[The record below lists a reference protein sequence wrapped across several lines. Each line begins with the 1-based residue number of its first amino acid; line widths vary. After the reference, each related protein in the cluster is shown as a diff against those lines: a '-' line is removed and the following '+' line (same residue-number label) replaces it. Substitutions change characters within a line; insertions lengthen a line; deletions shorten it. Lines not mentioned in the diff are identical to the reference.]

1 MSFTGGQQKTGARQA
16 TPFMQE
22 ISNNYKVYELK
33 GKMFYP
39 SIITPS
45 TQSDGYQE
53 FSLDLVFDVH
63 ENAQVVAQLNGL
75 VTNTINKYY
84 PQVPDV
90 LRKLPIVDHRIP
102 RYDGKNHPAHKAGK
116 FSTRPHTKVERAPR
130 IIVADPTDPRGYRDF
145 SPLQD
150 SHKVYDGADCWVSVK
165 MGAVE
170 GASGKY
176 GATIYLNGVCLLG
189 TGDKVEM
196 RSGESV
202 EDIFTGFLG
211 QTAGRPAQAPQGNYG
226 QPNQGQQG
234 YGQAPQQAPQQN
246 YGQQAYNPQAP
257 QQGYGQQPQQP
268 YQQPAQAP
276 QQGYGQQP
284 QQPYNPNQGYNN
296 NGNGGGLV

>member
-130 IIVADPTDPRGYRDF
+130 IIVADPNDPRGYRDF

-226 QPNQGQQG
+226 QPNQGQQYMGNQQGNFQNTQPNYSNQGQPNGQNMNGQYNTNVNGQPNQGQQQYGQPNQGQYGNGG
-234 YGQAPQQAPQQN
+234 YGQ
-246 YGQQAYNPQAP
+246 
-257 QQGYGQQPQQP
+257 
-268 YQQPAQAP
+268 
-276 QQGYGQQP
+276 
-284 QQPYNPNQGYNN
+284 NN
-296 NGNGGGLV
+296 NGGGLV

>member
-53 FSLDLVFDVH
+53 FSLDLVFDIH

-90 LRKLPIVDHRIP
+90 LRKLPIVDHRIA
-102 RYDGKNHPAHKAGK
+102 RYDGKQHPSHKAGK

-130 IIVADPTDPRGYRDF
+130 IIVADASDPRGYRDF
-145 SPLQD
+145 TPLQD

-202 EDIFTGFLG
+202 EDIFTNFLG
-211 QTAGRPAQAPQGNYG
+211 KTSGA
-226 QPNQGQQG
+226 
-234 YGQAPQQAPQQN
+234 
-246 YGQQAYNPQAP
+246 PQAP
-257 QQGYGQQPQQP
+257 QQGYNAPQNNQQGYNPNGQRQAPQHGQYGQQNMQGNGQQYNANQSPYQPQQG
-268 YQQPAQAP
+268 
-276 QQGYGQQP
+276 QQGQG
-284 QQPYNPNQGYNN
+284 YNPNQGNW
-296 NGNGGGLV
+296 NGGNGQQGGGLV